1 MIDVQCAVQ
10 SVVYN
15 KLYSLQYNE
24 LHTLKN
30 FKRGQLKITPL
41 EYLGLFEIVLHTL
54 WCIEHYM
61 ASCTLNGVLHT
72 AQHTIHCTLQ
82 HTWRLDPSKNN
93 STLLQ
98 SFSANKRRSVV
109 TEMYIV

>member
-15 KLYSLQYNE
+15 KLYSVQYNE

-30 FKRGQLKITPL
+30 FRRGQLKITPI

-61 ASCTLNGVLHT
+61 AYCTLNGVLHT
-72 AQHTIHCTLQ
+72 TQRTIYCTLQ
-82 HTWRLDPSKNN
+82 HAWRLKTKQNN
-93 STLLQ
+93 CMLLQ
-98 SFSANKRRSVV
+98 FFHQTRYV
-109 TEMYIV
+109 